1 MFRIL
6 NWSPSI
12 TRRIMARRGRLC
24 DVTHDCLSLMLRS
37 CSLSECDAVAA
48 LKARR
53 LQITGAP
60 TPVGA
65 LMSRRK
71 IMISLSPPIKAAA
84 HACFSVGT
92 RSSEKHGGRPRDVNM
107 PSVLFVPRFPL
118 RIFYRVKDASN
129 SESLLQRYN
138 SMYSLC
144 DVSNYRLILHWKQFS
159 KIY

>member
-71 IMISLSPPIKAAA
+71 IMISLSPPIKPAA
-84 HACFSVGT
+84 HACFPVGT
-92 RSSEKHGGRPRDVNM
+92 QSSEKHGGRPRDVNM
-107 PSVLFVPRFPL
+107 PRLSVLFVPRFPL
-118 RIFYRVKDASN
+118 RIFYRVGDVTNA
-129 SESLLQRYN
+129 ESLLRRN
-138 SMYSLC
+138 STYSLC
-144 DVSNYRLILHWKQFS
+144 NAINYRLILDIK
-159 KIY
+159 K